1 MVPTEF
7 MAAAVAMLTD
17 ALPQL
22 LYLDNKFFTCHL
34 VKVGDHNVVPQKR
47 IQSVQRLVPRDRMA

>member
-17 ALPQL
+17 ALSQL
-22 LYLDNKFFTCHL
+22 LYLGHKFFTRHP
-34 VKVGDHNVVPQKR
+34 VKVGVHNVLPTVR
-47 IQSVQRLVPRDRMA
+47 GFG